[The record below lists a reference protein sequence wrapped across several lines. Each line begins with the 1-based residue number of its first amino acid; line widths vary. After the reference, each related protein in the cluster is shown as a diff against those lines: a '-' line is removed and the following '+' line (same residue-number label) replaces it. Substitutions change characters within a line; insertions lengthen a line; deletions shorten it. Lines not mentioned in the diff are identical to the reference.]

1 MALFNFIGLYGFL
14 LLLSSQNNLATQ
26 PSLKVASAKEL
37 PARKRNRAPRIA
49 YIIVDG
55 QEKGVPCTMR
65 DFSKE
70 GAYVTLGGWIGVPET
85 FSLYVDPHGAR
96 FKCRVVSRRGSIVQV
111 VFEG

>member
-1 MALFNFIGLYGFL
+1 MASFNFIGSYGIL
-14 LLLSSQNNLATQ
+14 LLLTSQNNLATR
-26 PSLKVASAKEL
+26 PSPKLASTKEL
-37 PARKRNRAPRIA
+37 PARKRNRTPRIA

-65 DFSKE
+65 DFSKQ

-85 FSLYVDPHGAR
+85 FTLYVDPHGAR

-111 VFEG
+111 IFED